1 MLNQEFLQ
9 KEKLFLSKNN
19 LVKITPEIGVII
31 PEIPYASKHNFTN
44 TKLYSH
50 SFLYLHTDAY
60 KNLLNAIKL
69 ANEKGYIIKIFDCYR
84 PFEIQAF
91 MANNFPKFVADGYV
105 SHPSDGVATHVRG
118 IALDLTLLNKN
129 DLTAIDMGSDFDEMS
144 EKSHHNSVNISEE
157 VKKNRNILADIMTKS
172 GFEIYPNEWW
182 HYNLKIFKYQNGEI
196 VGAIEEVDKKYPKI
210 IENFKELLAI

>member
-1 MLNQEFLQ
+1 
-9 KEKLFLSKNN
+9 
-19 LVKITPEIGVII
+19 
-31 PEIPYASKHNFTN
+31 
-44 TKLYSH
+44 
-50 SFLYLHTDAY
+50 
-60 KNLLNAIKL
+60 
-69 ANEKGYIIKIFDCYR
+69 
-84 PFEIQAF
+84 

-157 VKKNRNILADIMTKS
+157 VKKNRIILADIMTKS